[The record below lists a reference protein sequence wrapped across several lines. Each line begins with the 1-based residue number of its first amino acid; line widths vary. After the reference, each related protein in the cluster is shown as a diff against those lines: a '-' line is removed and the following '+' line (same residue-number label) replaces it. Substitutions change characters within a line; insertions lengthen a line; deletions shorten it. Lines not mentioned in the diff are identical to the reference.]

1 VTRDWT
7 LARTNAEQLQTV
19 TDMSVA
25 LDDTKPSYR
34 DPLDI
39 ERLADDLAL
48 RQTRSN
54 GRTSEDEEDGE
65 LPEDIPLSHSDR
77 YLTADVFDV
86 EEFLLSRS
94 RTSLPDLRTELRTY
108 LAELKEELV
117 QLINDDY
124 EAFISLST
132 DLRDEGT
139 RLDRLKHPLRGI
151 KTRVIVWA
159 LSERSSSA
167 CS

>member
-1 VTRDWT
+1 MPRDVILAGNGVGDLRWT
-7 LARTNAEQLQTV
+7 TV
-19 TDMSVA
+19 MSVA
-25 LDDTKPSYR
+25 LDDTKLSYR

-48 RQTRSN
+48 RQTRTN
-54 GRTSEDEEDGE
+54 GCANDDGEDGE
-65 LPEDIPLSHSDR
+65 LPEDIPLSHNDK
-77 YLTADVFDV
+77 YLTAEVFDV

-132 DLRDEGT
+132 DLRDEGA
-139 RLDRLKHPLRGI
+139 RLERLKHPLGAI
-151 KTRVIVWA
+151 KAKVIVRA
-159 LSERSSSA
+159 SD
-167 CS
+167 